1 MQNIKLKSG
10 FTLVEVIITFSI
22 VIFMAFIFGD
32 YIVNSYKTMNTVDKF
47 NESVESA
54 KKSIN
59 IMNREI
65 REANSAKNGSYAI
78 NLAGDREIIFYSDID
93 HDNETEKIRYYME
106 GTFLKKDVTEAGTA
120 SPYYSGQPN
129 TSAISEYIEN
139 LSAIFTYYD
148 ENNTIIAD
156 PSANINQIRLAR
168 IYLEVGRSPQYII
181 ETSVYIRNL
190 K

>member
-1 MQNIKLKSG
+1 MKNIKLKSG
-10 FTLVEVIITFSI
+10 FTLIEVIVTFSI
-22 VIFMAFIFGD
+22 VIFISFIFGD
-32 YIVNSYKTMNTVDKF
+32 YIVNSYKTMNIVDKF
-47 NESVESA
+47 NEAVENA

-65 REANSAKNGSYAI
+65 REANIAKDGSPAI
-78 NLAGDREIIFYSDID
+78 NLAGDREIIFYSDVD

-106 GTFLKKDVTEAGTA
+106 GTFLKREITEAGTL
-120 SPYYSGQPN
+120 PYYSGQPIV
-129 TSAISEYIEN
+129 SAISEYIEN

-168 IYLEVGRSPQYII
+168 IYLEVGRSPKYII